1 MADRPPAGPLLEL
14 QDGAELEL
22 PGLEPLPRYV
32 LRTLL
37 EAGHQAALVG
47 GSLRDQLVAAPTV
60 DWDVATSAPPEQVVA
75 LFPGASWENRFGTV
89 TVHGPAAVQVTTYRG
104 ESGYRDRRRPD
115 EVRFGVS
122 LEEDLARRDFTI
134 NAVAWVPTD
143 RAARMGRIADPHGG
157 IDDLRAGILRA
168 VGDPDTRFREDALR
182 LLRAVRFAHRLRL
195 RIEPGTEQAIAR
207 LAPLA
212 SGVSGERL
220 RDELERVLHA
230 PAQAVG
236 GPPPSEALLLMERLG
251 LLGKLLPELAALRGV
266 PQDKAIPGDAFDH
279 TLRAVDAADPQH
291 PLERWAALLHDLG
304 KADTLADGHFIGHE
318 EVGAELA
325 ARVLARLRFRRRD
338 ADEVVHA
345 VRHHMFAYD
354 SSWTDAAVRR
364 FVRRVGRERLDLL
377 FRLRSADNRASGV
390 GEAGES
396 NQRELEA
403 RIRELFDGGA
413 ALEARDLAVD
423 GHDLRRELGL
433 DAGPRVGRILAQL
446 TEAVVE
452 DPALNDRDRLLELA
466 RRLAVEQAEGATRE
480 R

>member
-1 MADRPPAGPLLEL
+1 MADRPRAGPLLEL
-14 QDGAELEL
+14 HHGAELEL
-22 PGLEPLPRYV
+22 PGLGPLPREV

-37 EAGHQAALVG
+37 GAGHQAALVG
-47 GSLRDQLVAAPTV
+47 GSLRDLLIAAPTV
-60 DWDVATSAPPEQVVA
+60 DWDVATSARPEQVVA
-75 LFPGASWENRFGTV
+75 LFPDASWENRFGTV

-122 LEEDLARRDFTI
+122 LEEDLGRRDFTI
-134 NAVAWVPTD
+134 NAVAWVPLD
-143 RAARMGRIADPHGG
+143 RAARLGRIADPHGG
-157 IDDLRAGILRA
+157 IDDLRTGILRA

-212 SGVSGERL
+212 GGVSGERA

-230 PAQAVG
+230 DAEGAG
-236 GPPPSEALLLMERLG
+236 GPAPSEALLLMERLG
-251 LLGKLLPELAALRGV
+251 LLRVLLPELAALRGV
-266 PQDKAIPGDAFDH
+266 PQDKAIPGDALDH
-279 TLRAVDAADPQH
+279 TLRAVDAADPDH
-291 PLERWAALLHDLG
+291 PLARWAVLLHDVG

-325 ARVLARLRFRRRD
+325 ARVLGRLRFRRRE
-338 ADEVVHA
+338 AEEVVDA
-345 VRHHMFAYD
+345 IRQHMYAYD
-354 SSWTDAAVRR
+354 SGWTDAAVRR
-364 FVRRVGRERLDLL
+364 FVRRVGRDRLDLL

-390 GEAGES
+390 GQAGES

-403 RIRELFDGGA
+403 RIRDLFDGGA

-433 DAGPRVGRILAQL
+433 DAGPRIGRILAEL
-446 TEAVVE
+446 TEEVVE

-466 RRLAVEQAEGATRE
+466 RRLAAEEGGGGSGE